1 MTKQLIQQPHRFQIG
16 QATVTRISE
25 FSLSNFTP
33 TMLLPDWNSKVL
45 TELPDEMISQI
56 MDAAQAHLLLSVHSW
71 LVCDCDRTIL
81 IDTGAGNGKAR
92 PDAPYFNHLDTP
104 YLERLR
110 AAGCEP
116 EDINYV
122 LLTHLHVDHVGWNT
136 QWKKG
141 RWVPTFP
148 NARYIFARAE
158 YDYFTDPQNLSD
170 RNRTSFA
177 VQKDSVDPVIEAGLA
192 DLIEIDG
199 SELIPGFTFYP
210 TPGHSIAH
218 ASIIL
223 HSGGETALF
232 TGDVMHHPVQ
242 VFRPEWNSVF
252 DAFPEAAQR
261 SRAWA
266 LAFAVAHQ
274 ATVFSSHFPASSA
287 GSVERDESGFSWT
300 FY

>member
-16 QATVTRISE
+16 QATITRISD
-25 FSLSNFTP
+25 LTLANFTP
-33 TMLLPDWNSKVL
+33 TMLLPDWNPKVL
-45 TELPDEMISQI
+45 TDLPDQMISKM
-56 MDAAQAHLLLSVHSW
+56 MDSTQAHLLLSVHSW
-71 LVCDCDRTIL
+71 LVRDRDRTIL
-81 IDTGAGNGKAR
+81 IDTGAGNGKVR
-92 PDAPYFNHLDTP
+92 PDAPYFDHLDTP

-116 EDINYV
+116 EDIDYV

-136 QWKKG
+136 RLENG

-158 YDYFTDPQNLSD
+158 HDYFSDPQNRD
-170 RNRTSFA
+170 RDPTSFA
-177 VQKDSVDPVIEAGLA
+177 IQKDSIDPVIEAGLA
-192 DLIEIDG
+192 DLIETDG
-199 SELIPGFTFYP
+199 SEPIKGFTFHP

-218 ASIIL
+218 ASIVL
-223 HSGGETALF
+223 QSGGEVALF
-232 TGDVMHHPVQ
+232 AGDVMHHPVQ
-242 VFRPEWNSVF
+242 VFKPEWNSVF
-252 DAFPEAAQR
+252 CASPEAAQR

-266 LAFAVAHQ
+266 LAFAVDHQ